1 MEFFEDNPNFEI
13 NLQNY
18 VENKRTQKKILK
30 SIKNS
35 EKKINLNKSS
45 TNKSPIKDNSQNNI
59 INNLSIE
66 KANINL
72 IKTPSQNDNKE
83 ISVENSISQSPTK
96 SNNSSKMSN
105 LLKIKKTQKI
115 NNILEGLKARNSYH
129 LSPNTNLKLFGDLFP
144 GPGQYYNPN
153 VKIGQNQNIRYNN
166 LYVQETEPNV
176 KLKYKMIKDF
186 YYNSKVGP
194 GSYNPDN
201 NVGYKSYSQ
210 NPKIFISKLERGP
223 LFKINDTIG
232 PGQYNLSKDYT
243 KEIKCNLTNQ
253 FKKPQNLNI
262 NTGNQYLVNNLQIFN
277 TFNNNNYDNIFSLS
291 NNRENNYK
299 YSLNKNRE
307 KSVGKKI
314 RGTSGKYFNK
324 DHKNF
329 SWKGLPD
336 FSGVTIK
343 YNEKE
348 NNNILQNDM
357 INYKMHNFNF
367 ENQNKLNQHK
377 NKITIDTSKKLEKE
391 ISGYN
396 KLYMPLIQ
404 NVQRDVSLKGN
415 HIPGPCYYKYINDSI
430 EEDMQRLNKRIKN
443 SAYKKWK

>member
-96 SNNSSKMSN
+96 SNNSSKISN

-307 KSVGKKI
+307 KSDGKKI

>member
-277 TFNNNNYDNIFSLS
+277 TFNNNNYDNIFNLN

-299 YSLNKNRE
+299 YSLNRNRE
-307 KSVGKKI
+307 KSDGKKI

>member
-115 NNILEGLKARNSYH
+115 HNILEGLKARNSYH

-166 LYVQETEPNV
+166 LYVQKTEPNI

-277 TFNNNNYDNIFSLS
+277 TFNNNNYDNILNLS

-299 YSLNKNRE
+299 YILNKNRE
-307 KSVGKKI
+307 KSDGKKI

-430 EEDMQRLNKRIKN
+430 EEDMQKLNKRIKN

>member
-115 NNILEGLKARNSYH
+115 HNILEGLKARNSYH

-307 KSVGKKI
+307 KSDGKKI

>member
-277 TFNNNNYDNIFSLS
+277 TFNNHNYDNIFSLS

-307 KSVGKKI
+307 KSDGKKI

>member
-45 TNKSPIKDNSQNNI
+45 TNKSPIKDNDQNNI

-83 ISVENSISQSPTK
+83 ISVENSISQSPSK

-144 GPGQYYNPN
+144 GPGQYYNPH

-166 LYVQETEPNV
+166 LYIQKTEPNI

-223 LFKINDTIG
+223 LFRINDTIG

-253 FKKPQNLNI
+253 FKNPKTLNI
-262 NTGNQYLVNNLQIFN
+262 NTGNHYIVNNLQIFN
-277 TFNNNNYDNIFSLS
+277 TFNNNNYDNILNLS

-299 YSLNKNRE
+299 YNLIKNRE
-307 KSVGKKI
+307 KSDGKNI

-324 DHKNF
+324 EHKNF

-377 NKITIDTSKKLEKE
+377 NKITIETSKKLEKE

-430 EEDMQRLNKRIKN
+430 EEDMQKLNKRIKN

>member
-35 EKKINLNKSS
+35 EKKINVNKSS

-277 TFNNNNYDNIFSLS
+277 TFNNNNYDNIFNLS

-299 YSLNKNRE
+299 YILNKNRE
-307 KSVGKKI
+307 KSDGKKI

-343 YNEKE
+343 HNEKE

>member
-35 EKKINLNKSS
+35 EKKVNSNKYSA
-45 TNKSPIKDNSQNNI
+45 NKSPIKDNNQNNI
-59 INNLSIE
+59 INNSID
-66 KANINL
+66 KTNINL
-72 IKTPSQNDNKE
+72 IKTPIQNENKE
-83 ISVENSISQSPTK
+83 LSVENSISQSPSK

-115 NNILEGLKARNSYH
+115 NNILEGLKSRNSYH

-144 GPGQYYNPN
+144 GPGQYYNPH

-166 LYVQETEPNV
+166 LYIQDTEPNV

-194 GSYNPDN
+194 GTYNPDN
-201 NVGYKSYSQ
+201 NIEYKSYSQ

-232 PGQYNLSKDYT
+232 PGQYNLSKDYS
-243 KEIKCNLTNQ
+243 KVIKCNLTNQ
-253 FKKPQNLNI
+253 IKKPKTLNI
-262 NTGNQYLVNNLQIFN
+262 NTGNQILVKNLQIFN
-277 TFNNNNYDNIFSLS
+277 TFNNNDYDNILKLS
-291 NNRENNYK
+291 NNRDNNFN
-299 YSLNKNRE
+299 YSLNKNRD
-307 KSVGKKI
+307 KSDVKKI

-343 YNEKE
+343 YNERE
-348 NNNILQNDM
+348 NKNILQNDM
-357 INYKMHNFNF
+357 INYKKQNFNF
-367 ENQNKLNQHK
+367 ENQNKLNQQK

-430 EEDMQRLNKRIKN
+430 EEDMQKLNKRIKN

>member
-307 KSVGKKI
+307 KSDGKKI

>member
-13 NLQNY
+13 NLKNY
-18 VENKRTQKKILK
+18 VDNKRTQKKIVK

-35 EKKINLNKSS
+35 EKKINSNK
-45 TNKSPIKDNSQNNI
+45 KSPIKDNNQNNI

-66 KANINL
+66 KTNINL
-72 IKTPSQNDNKE
+72 IKTPNQNENKE
-83 ISVENSISQSPTK
+83 ISVENSISQSHDK

-115 NNILEGLKARNSYH
+115 NNILEGLKARNIYH
-129 LSPNTNLKLFGDLFP
+129 LSPNTNLKLYGDLFP
-144 GPGQYYNPN
+144 GPGEYYNPN

-166 LYVQETEPNV
+166 LYTQDTEPNA

-201 NVGYKSYSQ
+201 NIVNKSYSQ

-223 LFKINDTIG
+223 LFRINDTIG

-243 KEIKCNLTNQ
+243 KDIKCNLTNQ
-253 FKKPQNLNI
+253 FKKPKNLNI
-262 NTGNQYLVNNLQIFN
+262 NIGNQFLFKNLQIFN
-277 TFNNNNYDNIFSLS
+277 TFNNNDYDNIFTLN
-291 NNRENNYK
+291 NNRENNYN
-299 YSLNKNRE
+299 YNLNKDRD
-307 KSVGKKI
+307 KSDGKKI
-314 RGTSGKYFNK
+314 RVTSGKYFIK
-324 DHKNF
+324 GHKNY
-329 SWKGLPD
+329 SWRGLPD
-336 FSGVTIK
+336 FSEVTIK
-343 YNEKE
+343 SNEKK

-357 INYKMHNFNF
+357 INYKKQNFNF
-367 ENQNKLNQHK
+367 DNQNKLNQQK

-415 HIPGPCYYKYINDSI
+415 HIPGPCYYNYINDSI
-430 EEDMQRLNKRIKN
+430 EEDIQILNKRIKK

>member
-13 NLQNY
+13 NLKNY
-18 VENKRTQKKILK
+18 AENKKTQKKILK

-35 EKKINLNKSS
+35 EKKINSNRYSPKI
-45 TNKSPIKDNSQNNI
+45 SPIKDNIQNNI
-59 INNLSIE
+59 VNNLSIE
-66 KANINL
+66 KTNLNL
-72 IKTPSQNDNKE
+72 IKTPIQTENKE
-83 ISVENSISQSPTK
+83 LSVENSFSQSPTK
-96 SNNSSKMSN
+96 SNNSSKISN
-105 LLKIKKTQKI
+105 ILKIKKTQKI

-153 VKIGQNQNIRYNN
+153 IKIGQNQNIRYNN

-201 NVGYKSYSQ
+201 NIVYKSYSQ

-243 KEIKCNLTNQ
+243 KDIKANLTSQ
-253 FKKPQNLNI
+253 FKKPKALNI
-262 NTGNQYLVNNLQIFN
+262 NTGNQFLVKNLQVFN
-277 TFNNNNYDNIFSLS
+277 TFNNNDYDNILKLS
-291 NNRENNYK
+291 QNKENNFNYNLNNIKDK
-299 YSLNKNRE
+299 YD
-307 KSVGKKI
+307 GKKI

-324 DHKNF
+324 GHKNF

-343 YNEKE
+343 FNENE
-348 NNNILQNDM
+348 NNNIIQRDM
-357 INYKMHNFNF
+357 INYKRQNFNF
-367 ENQNKLNQHK
+367 ENQNKLNQQK
-377 NKITIDTSKKLEKE
+377 NKIAIDKSKKLEKE

-415 HIPGPCYYKYINDSI
+415 HIPGPCYYNYINDSI
-430 EEDMQRLNKRIKN
+430 EEDMQKLNKRIKN

>member
-115 NNILEGLKARNSYH
+115 HNILEGLKARNSYH

-277 TFNNNNYDNIFSLS
+277 TFNNNNYGNIFELS
-291 NNRENNYK
+291 DNRESNYK
-299 YSLNKNRE
+299 YSSNKNRE
-307 KSVGKKI
+307 KSDGKKI

-324 DHKNF
+324 EHKNF

>member
-210 NPKIFISKLERGP
+210 NPKIFISQLERGP

-277 TFNNNNYDNIFSLS
+277 TFNNNNYDNIFNLN

-299 YSLNKNRE
+299 YSLNRNRE
-307 KSVGKKI
+307 KSDGKKI

>member
-166 LYVQETEPNV
+166 LYAQETEPNV

-253 FKKPQNLNI
+253 FKKPQHLNI

-307 KSVGKKI
+307 KSDGKKI